1 VSLLSRVKPL
11 VRHVLCQSGR
21 SSCGSLTIGHKT
33 LSLLHK
39 NLLLISLGKAFATK
53 DPRKSLAK
61 RFIRGCGI
69 EIGALHNPLWVPPG
83 SRVTYVDRMDEN
95 DLRRHYPELND
106 LPLVKV
112 NIVDDG
118 EKLTA
123 FEPNSQDFIIANHF
137 LEHTQ
142 DPIGTVRRHLEVLRP
157 GGVLYMAVP
166 DRRFTFDKARPE
178 SDFAHVLRD
187 HVEGPEWSHD
197 GHIREFAS
205 LVMGHSGEQ
214 LESAV
219 NGLKAT
225 NYSIHFHVWSEASF
239 RDFLHRLI
247 ADLRLPMKIAAFVPD
262 TPERAE
268 NICVLRKVARA

>member
-1 VSLLSRVKPL
+1 
-11 VRHVLCQSGR
+11 
-21 SSCGSLTIGHKT
+21 
-33 LSLLHK
+33 
-39 NLLLISLGKAFATK
+39 
-53 DPRKSLAK
+53 
-61 RFIRGCGI
+61 
-69 EIGALHNPLWVPPG
+69 
-83 SRVTYVDRMDEN
+83 
-95 DLRRHYPELND
+95 
-106 LPLVKV
+106 
-112 NIVDDG
+112 
-118 EKLTA
+118 
-123 FEPNSQDFIIANHF
+123 
-137 LEHTQ
+137 
-142 DPIGTVRRHLEVLRP
+142 
-157 GGVLYMAVP
+157 MAVP
-166 DRRFTFDKARPE
+166 DRRYTFDKARPE
-178 SDFAHVLRD
+178 SDFAHLLRD

>member
-1 VSLLSRVKPL
+1 M
-11 VRHVLCQSGR
+11 
-21 SSCGSLTIGHKT
+21 
-33 LSLLHK
+33 LSLLRR
-39 NLLLISLGKAFATK
+39 NNFLSTSMRKAFVSTG
-53 DPRKSLAK
+53 PRIALAK

-106 LPLVKV
+106 WPLEKV

-123 FEPNSQDFIIANHF
+123 FEANSQDFIIANHF

-157 GGVLYMAVP
+157 SGVLYMAVP
-166 DRRFTFDKARPE
+166 DRRYTFDKARPE
-178 SDFAHVLRD
+178 SDFAHLLRD
-187 HVEGPEWSHD
+187 HLEGPEWSHD
-197 GHIREFAS
+197 GHIREFAA
-205 LVMGHSGEQ
+205 LVMGQSGEQ

-219 NGLKAT
+219 SGLKAS

-239 RDFLHRLI
+239 RDFLHRLVV
-247 ADLRLPMKIAAFVPD
+247 DLRLPMKVAAFVSD

-268 NICVLRKVARA
+268 NICVLRKAARA